1 MFGKKIS
8 FFILIIMPFFL
19 NHSIFAQNQR
29 PQKVYRIIY
38 VTKSNNWYLNQAKLW
53 QKEVMKNS
61 KNPEAW
67 RNYYLATRYSRPSK
81 FTPKAFKEKNK
92 KMERILH
99 DMGKYVPNSYEYYFL
114 NYYHYI
120 AYKKAGIELL
130 QKAYQLHPDRV
141 ELYYFFTALS
151 GKFNDY

>member
-1 MFGKKIS
+1 MFVKKIS
-8 FFILIIMPFFL
+8 FFILIIMLFFL
-19 NHSIFAQNQR
+19 NHSLFAQNQR

-53 QKEVMKNS
+53 QKEVMKNP

-99 DMGKYVPNSYEYYFL
+99 DMANTFPILTNIISLIITITLPTKKRASNFYRKL
-114 NYYHYI
+114 INYI
-120 AYKKAGIELL
+120 RIG
-130 QKAYQLHPDRV
+130 
-141 ELYYFFTALS
+141 
-151 GKFNDY
+151 